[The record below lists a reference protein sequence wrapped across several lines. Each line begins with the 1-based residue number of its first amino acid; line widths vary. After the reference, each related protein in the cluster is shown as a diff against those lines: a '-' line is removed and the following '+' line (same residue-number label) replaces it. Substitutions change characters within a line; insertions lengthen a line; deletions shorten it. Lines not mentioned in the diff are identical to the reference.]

1 MKRNLLILNLILV
14 GVALFLTRLLASQW
28 TQFEH
33 THQSQALK
41 PPAEA
46 KKSVTPPVAVLPGQS
61 EYFAIVNNDLFA
73 PDRNNL
79 IPPPP
84 PPPPPPK
91 REPPPKPLLSG
102 IFRIGDDV
110 SVLMISTDPKSKG
123 AYKQIKVG
131 ETADGY
137 VLEKVLDQRI
147 VMKAEGFD
155 PVEIRLNEPSGIV
168 PRDVVSYTPA
178 AAGGRQVMSVGA
190 SQEAASVTSAVSS
203 TAPKPVPQEVPPGT
217 VVNGKVKVMVPTPF
231 GMMESWKD
239 VNER

>member
-1 MKRNLLILNLILV
+1 MKRNLLVLNLILV
-14 GVALFLTRLLASQW
+14 GVALFLTRLLATQW

-33 THQSQALK
+33 THQLQSLK
-41 PPAEA
+41 PPAGET
-46 KKSVTPPVAVLPGQS
+46 KNITPPVAVLPGQS

-110 SVLMISTDPKSKG
+110 SVLLVSTDPKMKG
-123 AYKQIKVG
+123 AYKRIKSG
-131 ETADGY
+131 EEMDGY
-137 VLEKVLDQRI
+137 ILEKVLDQRI
-147 VMKAEGFD
+147 VMRAEGFD
-155 PVEIRLNEPSGIV
+155 PVQIRLNEPSGIV
-168 PRDVVSYTPA
+168 PRDVAPNVSPVA
-178 AAGGRQVMSVGA
+178 SGGQ
-190 SQEAASVTSAVSS
+190 VTSVAGTGATPINSAVASS
-203 TAPKPVPQEVPPGT
+203 APKPTPQEVPPGT

-231 GMMESWKD
+231 GLMESWRD